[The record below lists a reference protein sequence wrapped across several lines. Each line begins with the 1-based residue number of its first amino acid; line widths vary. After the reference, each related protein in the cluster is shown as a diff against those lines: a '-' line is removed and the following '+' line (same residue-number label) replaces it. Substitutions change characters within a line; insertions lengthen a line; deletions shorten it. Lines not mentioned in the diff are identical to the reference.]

1 MSDFSERRSREQGG
15 EQPSGKGQTELGTQ
29 SEPPETE
36 TISDAI
42 CRSDFPARGRLLG
55 LDFGTKRLGLALS
68 NAEQTIATPLETY
81 LRRDPLQDQRHLVEK
96 VDEHNVVGLV
106 VGLPV
111 HMSGDEGEKAREARA
126 FGLWAAQITQRPLLF
141 SDERYTTA
149 LADEHLRAAHLG
161 PKKRQSLRDMLAA
174 QILLQGFL
182 DNSRRGEAP
191 GALR

>member
-1 MSDFSERRSREQGG
+1 M
-15 EQPSGKGQTELGTQ
+15 
-29 SEPPETE
+29 
-36 TISDAI
+36 
-42 CRSDFPARGRLLG
+42 G

-81 LRRDPLQDQRHLVEK
+81 LRRDARQDERHLVEK
-96 VDEHNVVGLV
+96 VREYAVVGLV

-111 HMSGDEGEKAREARA
+111 HMSGDEGEKAREARV
-126 FGLWAAQITQRPLLF
+126 FGEWAAGVTKRPVAF

-174 QILLQGFL
+174 QILLQGYL
-182 DNSRRGEAP
+182 ESTRRGDPP
-191 GALR
+191 GAMR